1 MRLREIKG
9 PYSFIQ
15 GPCARLGAGT
25 AHKEVNER
33 SFFRGNLQPRGELL
47 ERAKVFL
54 PLSYSGHIFKMLG
67 GFQGETPGVG
77 LVVT

>member
-15 GPCARLGAGT
+15 VPCARLGAGT

-47 ERAKVFL
+47 GRAEVFL
-54 PLSYSGHIFKMLG
+54 P
-67 GFQGETPGVG
+67 
-77 LVVT
+77 